1 MQPER
6 YDVSVYLQESL
17 NLALTC
23 YTDNDATSLLD
34 LTGYSVAFRIMD
46 KPAGTVL
53 ATLTGGSGVTLG
65 GAAGTIVVTRT
76 SAQLAALG
84 IDTGAYDLVVTST
97 GGVATLLLHGS
108 FTVVKT

>member
-6 YDVSVYLQESL
+6 YDVTVYAEESL

-23 YTDNDATSLLD
+23 YTDDQAASLLD
-34 LTGYSVAFRIMD
+34 LTGYTVAFRIMD

-53 ATLTGGSGVTLG
+53 STLTGGAGVTLG
-65 GAAGTIVVTRT
+65 GAAGTITVTRT
-76 SAQLAALG
+76 SVQLKALG

-108 FTVVKT
+108 FSVVKT